1 MSFDGFEI
9 YFYFE
14 FVKNPILTKKK
25 NPKMFPVFRVIVKEI
40 FSNHNSIYNIK
51 IIRN

>member
-14 FVKNPILTKKK
+14 FVKK